1 MVNDEVDEDITMSGD
16 VPQLAKK
23 VPPDPGD
30 PNKDLTNNGE
40 KSKPEPIIY
49 EVSDE
54 GPYVVFVESTSGE
67 GHGIDRI
74 HPMALGNMFK
84 RIHPEIQNKME
95 RVYKNGKNRLK
106 LVMKDKQSA
115 NILATSEKMKQKG
128 FSCYIPKFLIT
139 KQGIIRGVLKD
150 LSEEE
155 IKLECELPYEL
166 RDKVRILSVKRFNRK
181 VNDQW
186 LPTETVQLTFRAQVL
201 PPYVTLHYYRCK
213 VDSFIPKVLQCSK
226 CLRYGHTE
234 KFCKSSTARCNSCGN
249 DNHETKD
256 CNVPPPPKCVHCKGE
271 HKSFIERNNTNQCP
285 EYKKQL
291 EIKKIMARENKT
303 FLEARGAI
311 QKKSYSAVTS
321 NKYNDTQDT
330 YSTPSTPVPQPNSS
344 QISIYRKRRRNSPPL
359 PDLSLQ
365 KQRELYNSFNKDI
378 NLPSSPIINDS
389 TLHTRSGVNYTY
401 VSQPTSPS
409 LSSQNFSFSEKVRK
423 TQPKDSIRNK
433 SNTRKH
439 TLLNIDDENNITKL
453 ILSVMKTVI
462 NRKESSELPEN
473 ELLDLIKIELKKNKS
488 NSHGYEFD

>member
-1 MVNDEVDEDITMSGD
+1 
-16 VPQLAKK
+16 
-23 VPPDPGD
+23 
-30 PNKDLTNNGE
+30 
-40 KSKPEPIIY
+40 
-49 EVSDE
+49 
-54 GPYVVFVESTSGE
+54 
-67 GHGIDRI
+67 
-74 HPMALGNMFK
+74 
-84 RIHPEIQNKME
+84 
-95 RVYKNGKNRLK
+95 
-106 LVMKDKQSA
+106 
-115 NILATSEKMKQKG
+115 
-128 FSCYIPKFLIT
+128 
-139 KQGIIRGVLKD
+139 
-150 LSEEE
+150 
-155 IKLECELPYEL
+155 
-166 RDKVRILSVKRFNRK
+166 
-181 VNDQW
+181 
-186 LPTETVQLTFRAQVL
+186 
-201 PPYVTLHYYRCK
+201 
-213 VDSFIPKVLQCSK
+213 
-226 CLRYGHTE
+226 
-234 KFCKSSTARCNSCGN
+234 
-249 DNHETKD
+249 
-256 CNVPPPPKCVHCKGE
+256 
-271 HKSFIERNNTNQCP
+271 
-285 EYKKQL
+285 
-291 EIKKIMARENKT
+291 MARENKT

-453 ILSVMKTVI
+453 ILSVMKTVT